1 MSVVV
6 VSPVDPVA
14 PYIPILV
21 FVGGIV
27 VALKIAESWLKDKQ
41 REQRRKQRRTFY
53 RDDYLKSDDWQRKRA
68 VVLKRDKRRCVYCGA
83 PASQVHHKRYAPRNI
98 GREPIEWLVS
108 VCDGCH
114 RKQQRFDNG

>member
-14 PYIPILV
+14 PYIPIMV

-114 RKQQRFDNG
+114 RKQHKV